1 MERVHTKVLLQVYAQ
16 HVRKIAPLV
25 LMVPILPPVLVVFL
39 LLLSLVQV
47 ALAILLILNFQVDSV
62 YQRLSVAMES
72 TTLAMTNVLSAH
84 YKIVVNAVIS
94 REHVKYVR

>member
-1 MERVHTKVLLQVYAQ
+1 
-16 HVRKIAPLV
+16 
-25 LMVPILPPVLVVFL
+25 MVPILPPVLVVFL

-47 ALAILLILNFQVDSV
+47 ANAILLILNFQVDSV

-84 YKIVVNAVIS
+84 YKTAVNAVI
-94 REHVKYVR
+94 

>member
-1 MERVHTKVLLQVYAQ
+1 
-16 HVRKIAPLV
+16 
-25 LMVPILPPVLVVFL
+25 MVPILPPVLVVFL

-47 ALAILLILNFQVDSV
+47 ANAILLILNFQVDSV